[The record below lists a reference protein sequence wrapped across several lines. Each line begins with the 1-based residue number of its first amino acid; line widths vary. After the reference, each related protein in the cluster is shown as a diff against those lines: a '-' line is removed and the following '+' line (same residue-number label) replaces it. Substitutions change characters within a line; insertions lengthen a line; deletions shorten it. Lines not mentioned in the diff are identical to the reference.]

1 MFEMITNK
9 TQKSAIQCRSCGGY
23 LVTTQQLKRK
33 GITQGII
40 VQIYRKRSKRAMRQ
54 GVAVRIQ
61 EHVEHY
67 FRQYHADS

>member
-1 MFEMITNK
+1 MFEMVTNK
-9 TQKSAIQCRSCGGY
+9 TQKSAIQWRSC

-40 VQIYRKRSKRAMRQ
+40 VQIYRNQSKRAMRQ

>member
-1 MFEMITNK
+1 VNIMFEMITNK
-9 TQKSAIQCRSCGGY
+9 TQKSAIQWRSY

-33 GITQGII
+33 DITQGII
-40 VQIYRKRSKRAMRQ
+40 VQIYRKQKRAMRQ

-61 EHVEHY
+61 KHVEYY